1 VIDLA
6 GKAAVVTGGSRGV
19 GLAVTVALAKH
30 GMRVLAVARSFG
42 NVFEAACTE
51 LGDGA
56 ARVDTLSVDLLD
68 GAARASVI
76 PEALRRFGGLDA
88 LVNNAG
94 IVRYARLDGAS
105 AEDLRAQFEL
115 NVFAPHELSVAALPA
130 LRRSQGAIVNVA
142 STLAFRPAEF
152 TGAYGGTKAALVAMT
167 KTLALEEARHQV
179 RVNAVAP
186 GILDT
191 DMIRAR
197 DPKTGITAAPE
208 SLGALHPVGRLGTP
222 DEIAESVVFLLRSPW
237 TTGTTLTID
246 GGLSL

>member
-1 VIDLA
+1 MIDLA
-6 GKAAVVTGGSRGV
+6 RKAAVVTGASRGV
-19 GLAVTVALAKH
+19 GLAVAVALAKQ
-30 GMRVLAVARSFG
+30 GMRVLAVARNFG
-42 NVFEAACTE
+42 DAFEAARAT

-56 ARVDTLSVDLLD
+56 ARIETLSADLL
-68 GAARASVI
+68 GSGARAAVI

-105 AEDLRAQFEL
+105 AEDVRAQFEL

-130 LRRSQGAIVNVA
+130 LRDSKGAIVNVA
-142 STLAFRPAEF
+142 STLAFRSAAF

-179 RVNAVAP
+179 RVNAIAP

-197 DPKTGITAAPE
+197 DPKTGIIADKKA
-208 SLGALHPVGRLGTP
+208 LGVLHPVGRLGTP
-222 DEIAESVVFLLRSPW
+222 DEIAESIVFLLRSPW
-237 TTGTTLTID
+237 TTGTVLTID